1 MEPSHLRY
9 HQEHEW
15 VKVEG
20 RYATVG
26 ISRFAQ
32 EALGDIVFVEL
43 PKIGTRVTAGQAIGE
58 VESTKTTSSI
68 YTPVSGTITEVNQ
81 DLKDRPEVMNADPY
95 GGGWIVTIELS
106 DPAEV
111 DRLMTA
117 EQYQAF
123 LESQDS

>member
-1 MEPSHLRY
+1 MEPTHLRY

-32 EALGDIVFVEL
+32 EALGDIVFVDL

-58 VESTKTTSSI
+58 V
-68 YTPVSGTITEVNQ
+68 
-81 DLKDRPEVMNADPY
+81 
-95 GGGWIVTIELS
+95 
-106 DPAEV
+106 
-111 DRLMTA
+111 
-117 EQYQAF
+117 
-123 LESQDS
+123 